1 MKDSSQKGY
10 KVIPATTSNSSNLV
24 DSVLGNPSPILG
36 AIITSVVSIATAYIA
51 WRVYKNTKEGT
62 PPELLKFDMWIEIYK
77 KLQNTEG
84 EASTLLEKINIH
96 DNLENYGKAA
106 VWESKVK
113 LLLPQWRKRNIML
126 KKHFLDSYIRKE
138 ESPRVHKIMQFPKIS
153 TYTTFIYS
161 LLIFIFALYVFIH
174 AKAEDSNIIDDK
186 PFIRTLTLISLLAF
200 TGIIYI
206 FTEHMYE
213 YILYYAI
220 YKSIIKG
227 SNKIEVNNLNPGE
240 KIILASMG
248 YKDPEIDLLPRR
260 FSDKFLLKLMFFIL
274 NTITEA
280 LFKFQVI
287 IVLFFGVFIQ
297 KLVAY
302 ENFPPILVY
311 LPLLIIYLFRII
323 TSCFTYKVNNN
334 K

>member
-1 MKDSSQKGY
+1 
-10 KVIPATTSNSSNLV
+10 
-24 DSVLGNPSPILG
+24 
-36 AIITSVVSIATAYIA
+36 
-51 WRVYKNTKEGT
+51 
-62 PPELLKFDMWIEIYK
+62 
-77 KLQNTEG
+77 
-84 EASTLLEKINIH
+84 
-96 DNLENYGKAA
+96 
-106 VWESKVK
+106 
-113 LLLPQWRKRNIML
+113 
-126 KKHFLDSYIRKE
+126 
-138 ESPRVHKIMQFPKIS
+138 
-153 TYTTFIYS
+153 
-161 LLIFIFALYVFIH
+161 
-174 AKAEDSNIIDDK
+174 
-186 PFIRTLTLISLLAF
+186 
-200 TGIIYI
+200 
-206 FTEHMYE
+206 MYE

-287 IVLFFGVFIQ
+287 IQ

-302 ENFPPILVY
+302 ENCPPILVY